1 VTLADRV
8 ASRYLEA
15 DFAVEAMSNVPPEDS
30 GVDGAVLWI
39 SPGEAHGTDLQHG
52 PRLKVVLG
60 TKVTAESLRVSVSV
74 TIEDAP
80 RVLGTLPGKVRG
92 QVLAFIRQ
100 NQDVLLRHWRGE
112 LNSRQTLNLLRSI

>member
-1 VTLADRV
+1 MTLADRV